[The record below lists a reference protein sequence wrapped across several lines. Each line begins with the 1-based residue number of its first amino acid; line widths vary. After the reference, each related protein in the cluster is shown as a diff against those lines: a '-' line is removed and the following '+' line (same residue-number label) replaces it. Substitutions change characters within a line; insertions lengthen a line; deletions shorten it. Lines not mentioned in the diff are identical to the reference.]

1 MRRNAV
7 ITALL
12 VLALFASAR
21 SYASSAR
28 QIVEGLA
35 QEAESSGQ
43 QGEPEALRVFVD
55 CIFCDLDYLRR
66 EITFVNYVR
75 DREDAQVH
83 VLVTI
88 QAAGAGTEYRFSFI
102 GLEEF
107 EGNDDSHRYV
117 SSVTDTRDEV
127 RSRIAQVLRVGIL
140 HYIIDTP
147 LAAQMEITQVVS
159 AGRQA
164 MAQPEDDPWNFWV
177 FRSSFNGR
185 TSGEQSRTSNSIS
198 GSFSA
203 GRTTED
209 WKINLGVN
217 GRYSDTSFE
226 LTETT
231 FVNVRR
237 DYGFH
242 GQVVKSLG
250 EHWGAS
256 TRFSADGSTFVN
268 QELTISVAPGVE
280 YNIFPYSESSRRQLT
295 FTYELGG
302 SNFKYAEETIFG
314 ETSETLFDE
323 SLSVA
328 LSMQQ
333 PWGTVSVATEASHY
347 LHDFRKYGAVFFGV
361 LDFRITRGLSV
372 NFFGNGSL
380 IRNQLYLPK
389 SGLTDEE
396 ILVQRRQLETSYRY
410 SISVGLSYTFGSI
423 FNNVVNPRFGSGRG
437 GIFRIF

>member
-1 MRRNAV
+1 MRRKAV
-7 ITALL
+7 VAALL
-12 VLALFASAR
+12 VLALVAPAR
-21 SYASSAR
+21 LYASPTR
-28 QIVEGLA
+28 QVEGLA

-43 QGEPEALRVFVD
+43 QGEPEALRVFLD
-55 CIFCDLDYLRR
+55 CNFCDLDYLRR

-75 DREDAQVH
+75 DRQDAQVH
-83 VLVTI
+83 VLVTT
-88 QAAGAGTEYRFSFI
+88 QAAGAGTEFSFSFI

-127 RSRIAQVLRVGIL
+127 RSRIAQVLRVGL
-140 HYIIDTP
+140 VHYIIDTP
-147 LAAQMEITQVVS
+147 LAAQMEITRAAS

-177 FRSSFNGR
+177 FRSSFSGR
-185 TSGEQSRTSNSIS
+185 TSGEQSRTSKSIS

-203 GRTTED
+203 SRTTED

-226 LTETT
+226 LTEST
-231 FVNVRR
+231 FVNVSRN
-237 DYGFH
+237 YGFH

-256 TRFSADGSTFVN
+256 TRFSANGSTFVN
-268 QELTISVAPGVE
+268 QDLTISLAPGVE

-295 FTYELGG
+295 FKYEVGS
-302 SNFKYAEETIFG
+302 SNFSYEEETIFG
-314 ETSETLFDE
+314 KTSETLFDE

-333 PWGTVSVATEASHY
+333 PWGTTSVAMEVSHY
-347 LHDFRKYGAVFFGV
+347 LHDFDKYGAVFFGF

-372 NFFGNGSL
+372 SFFGNASL

-389 SGLTDEE
+389 RGLTDEE

-410 SISVGLSYTFGSI
+410 SVSVGLSYTFGSI
-423 FNNVVNPRFGSGRG
+423 FNNVVNPRFGGGRG
-437 GIFRIF
+437 GIIRIF